1 MFLRAGGKLNPS
13 SACASEHLALPR
25 EVVPVAN
32 LVFFIE
38 EEENVKS

>member
-13 SACASEHLALPR
+13 SACAAQHLALPR

-32 LVFFIE
+32 LFFIE
-38 EEENVKS
+38 KEENVNL